1 MARKGNLAKG
11 LTLGLCGAL
20 GGGAGYV
27 SARLCL
33 SKPRT
38 SGALRLD
45 CLDSAVEV
53 IYDRAGIPHIFAES
67 DLDGFRALGYVIA
80 QDRLVQI
87 QMILALAGGRLS
99 ELIGKQGLEMDRFV
113 RTLGIERSARKMVR
127 ALKPESLEVIDA
139 FGQGINSYISR
150 RRLSLPFEFML
161 LGGRPEPWTPTDCM
175 AEFLYVVW
183 LLDTWWTSDVMR
195 EQLIRSLGIKRARQL
210 LPETTEYNN
219 PPCKVDGPVVSTETL
234 EPGEEIDW
242 GFESGTS
249 GGEWIE
255 GLGPVAGYGSNNW
268 VLSGE
273 RTTSGKP
280 LLASDP
286 HMQHNAPGLLYL
298 FHLKTPGFD
307 IAGAG
312 FPGLPAVA
320 FGHNGYCGWAATNLD
335 ADTTDLYVET
345 FESGE
350 SDRYLY
356 EGEWLEAEVVTEEV
370 KVRFSRSRQLRVLV
384 TRHGPVVR
392 RVGNK
397 GLALRWLS
405 NEVHTDAVDAMLR
418 QCRATSWEE
427 FVAPMDGYLGPCSNQ
442 VYADVDGN
450 IGYQAI
456 GKIPVR
462 RKGDGTIPCDGQ
474 SSECEWEGVIP
485 VGSMPRVLNPAEG
498 FIATAN
504 SKATSEGYPELIS
517 KEWNA
522 PYRNARISEL
532 ILAKEK
538 HSPDDM
544 RDIQADVLTRPGRH
558 FAQLVDQAASAVG
571 PPGSGPGV
579 LSPAVAGA
587 LERLKGWDFRADR
600 ESVAMSIYVYSWKHL
615 LEMVMEHRLGS
626 PLFKEYVSNWTTVD
640 LALENILDTGDEF
653 WLPPG
658 CGSFDKALL
667 ASLEKGV
674 RELEAVFGTNDQS
687 QWKWGKIHH
696 LTLKYPFGLF
706 WPLDRIFN
714 VGPFPA
720 DGDGSTVRSSTPA
733 SDSITQVHAR
743 GAMGGASN
751 MRMLPRPDDHSVY
764 GGSVL
769 RMVLDFADLDN
780 SRIVLDMGQSG
791 HRMSRHYKDHFPVW
805 YGAKHFPF
813 PFSRE
818 KVLENRESTLR
829 LEPGPA
835 RESGWAR

>member
-1 MARKGNLAKG
+1 MKG
-11 LTLGLCGAL
+11 LVLGLCGAIV
-20 GGGAGYV
+20 GEAGYI

-33 SKPRT
+33 SKPRN
-38 SGALRLD
+38 SGVLRLD

-67 DLDGFRALGYVIA
+67 DLDGFRASGYVIA

-87 QMILALAGGRLS
+87 QLMLALAGGRLS

-113 RTLGIERSARKMVR
+113 RTLGIERTARKLVL
-127 ALKPESLEVIDA
+127 ALKPESLEVIEA
-139 FGQGINSYISR
+139 FGQGINSYISGS
-150 RRLSLPFEFML
+150 RLRLPFEFMF
-161 LGGRPEPWTPTDCM
+161 LGGRPAPWTPADCM
-175 AEFLYVVW
+175 AQFLYVVW

-195 EQLIRSLGIKRARQL
+195 EQLIRSLGVQRARQL
-210 LPETTEYNN
+210 LPETADYNN
-219 PPCKVDGPVVSTETL
+219 PPFKVDGPGVSAETPQ
-234 EPGEEIDW
+234 PGEEIDW
-242 GFESGTS
+242 GFERGPS
-249 GGEWIE
+249 GGEWME

-268 VLSGE
+268 VVGGE
-273 RTTSGKP
+273 RTATGKP
-280 LLASDP
+280 ILASDP

-298 FHLKTPGFD
+298 LHLKTPGFD

-345 FESGE
+345 FESE
-350 SDRYLY
+350 DSDRYLY
-356 EGEWLEAEVVTEEV
+356 EGEWVEAEVVTEEV
-370 KVRFSRSRQLRVLV
+370 KVRFSKPKPLRVLT
-384 TRHGPVVR
+384 TRHGPIVR

-405 NEVHTDAVDAMLR
+405 NEVHTDSVDAMLR

-427 FVAPMDGYLGPCSNQ
+427 FVSPMDGYLGPCSNQ

-462 RKGDGTIPCDGQ
+462 RKGDGTIPSDGRNA
-474 SSECEWEGVIP
+474 ECEWEGVIP

-504 SKATSEGYPELIS
+504 SKATNEGYPELIS
-517 KEWNA
+517 REWNA
-522 PYRNARISEL
+522 PYRNARITEL
-532 ILAKEK
+532 IRAKAK
-538 HSPDDM
+538 QSLDDM
-544 RDIQADVLTRPGRH
+544 RDIQADVLTWPGRH
-558 FAQLVDQAASAVG
+558 FAQMVIQAASAAG
-571 PPGSGPGV
+571 APGNGSGG
-579 LSPAVAGA
+579 LSPATVAA
-587 LERLKGWDFRADR
+587 LELLKGWDFRADR
-600 ESVAMSIYVYSWKHL
+600 DSPEMSIYVYSWQHL
-615 LEMVMEHRLGS
+615 RRMVLEHRLGS
-626 PLFKEYVSNWTTVD
+626 PLFKEYLSNWTTVD
-640 LALENILDTGDEF
+640 LAVENILDARDEF
-653 WLPPG
+653 WLQPG
-658 CGSFDKALL
+658 CGSFDEVLL
-667 ASLEKGV
+667 SSLREGV
-674 RELEAVFGTNDQS
+674 RELEAVFGTDDQS

-714 VGPFPA
+714 VGPVPV
-720 DGDGSTVRSSTPA
+720 DGDGSTVRCSTPA

-743 GAMGGASN
+743 GAMGGLSD
-751 MRMLPRPDDHSVY
+751 MQMLPRTDDHSAY

-769 RMVLDFADLDN
+769 RMVLDFSDLDN

-791 HRMSRHYKDHFPVW
+791 HRLSRHYKDHFPVW
-805 YGAKHFPF
+805 YEARHFPF

-818 KVLENRESTLR
+818 KIMENRQSTLR

-835 RESGWAR
+835 RESAWAR